1 MCHGRGLNNQIINM
15 HQRAFRIVHQEKTSS
30 FKTLIKRDN
39 STSIHMRNLQYLAAE
54 LLKVQN
60 DLSLEIM
67 KGIFVFQENKI
78 CNLRSGSHLAR
89 KNIRTTQYRIESVSN
104 LGAKLWNLL
113 PREIKNSSSLTFFK
127 NKMRK
132 WAPEKC
138 PCKLYQTYI
147 NNIRYI

>member
-1 MCHGRGLNNQIINM
+1 M